1 MNTFDRRRV
10 VVASVFTLVALPALW
25 ALSRDSAAST
35 GAPTVGAAGVDVA
48 ADAGAGTAPST
59 TAYQPQRP
67 GFVGGD
73 DNSTPPAVIKVVVPP
88 APGADEVLAKA
99 SFHRYMT
106 TTAAVCTTLLAPDG
120 ALLKVTNLDNGQT
133 TTCTNTLGMAL
144 PAGSDIVLNTAIYV
158 TIGDLA
164 DAPVPVRVSW

>member
-1 MNTFDRRRV
+1 
-10 VVASVFTLVALPALW
+10 
-25 ALSRDSAAST
+25 
-35 GAPTVGAAGVDVA
+35 
-48 ADAGAGTAPST
+48 
-59 TAYQPQRP
+59 
-67 GFVGGD
+67 
-73 DNSTPPAVIKVVVPP
+73 
-88 APGADEVLAKA
+88 
-99 SFHRYMT
+99 MT

-120 ALLKVTNLDNGQT
+120 ALLTVTNLDNGQT

>member
-25 ALSRDSAAST
+25 ALSRDSAASS

-48 ADAGAGTAPST
+48 SKGEGTEPST
-59 TAYQPQRP
+59 TAYEPKPP

-73 DNSTPPAVIKVVVPP
+73 STPSLPGVIQVAVPP
-88 APGADEVLAKA
+88 APGANETLAKA

-106 TTAAVCTTLLAPDG
+106 STAAVCTTMLAPNG
-120 ALLKVTNLDNGQT
+120 VTLKVTNLDNGQT
-133 TTCTNTLGMAL
+133 TSCTNTLGMAL